1 MNVILS
7 SIIPAMTTRNLLRK
21 GITTKIAY
29 VMDSE
34 KSKIELSNLSIVRE
48 FSNVF
53 LEELSRL
60 ALKME
65 VEVFIDVLT
74 STSLIAQSSYK
85 MTP

>member
-7 SIIPAMTTRNLLRK
+7 SIIPAKTTRNLLTK
-21 GITTKIAY
+21 GFTIEIAY

-34 KSKIELSNLSIVRE
+34 KSKIELSNLSIGKE

-60 ALKME
+60 APKME

>member
-1 MNVILS
+1 M
-7 SIIPAMTTRNLLRK
+7 
-21 GITTKIAY
+21 Y
-29 VMDSE
+29 QDSE

-60 ALKME
+60 APKME

-85 MTP
+85 MTPQELVELKIQL

>member
-1 MNVILS
+1 
-7 SIIPAMTTRNLLRK
+7 
-21 GITTKIAY
+21 
-29 VMDSE
+29 
-34 KSKIELSNLSIVRE
+34 
-48 FSNVF
+48 
-53 LEELSRL
+53 LSRL

>member
-21 GITTKIAY
+21 GFTTEIAY

-34 KSKIELSNLSIVRE
+34 KSKIELSNLSVVRE

-60 ALKME
+60 APKME

>member
-1 MNVILS
+1 MNVIF

-21 GITTKIAY
+21 GFTTEIAY

-34 KSKIELSNLSIVRE
+34 KSKIELSNLSVVRE

-60 ALKME
+60 APKME